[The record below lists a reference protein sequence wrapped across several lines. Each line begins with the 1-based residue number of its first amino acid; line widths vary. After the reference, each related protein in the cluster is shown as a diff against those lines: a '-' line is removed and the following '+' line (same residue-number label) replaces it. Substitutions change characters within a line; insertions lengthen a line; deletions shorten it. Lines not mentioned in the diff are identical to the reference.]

1 MPAAP
6 HSPAPAQAPA
16 LPPVLT
22 IDGPSGSGK
31 GTVAKQVAEALGWHL
46 LDSGALYRA
55 VGLLALERGIALD
68 DASALAALALDLPIA
83 FLPAGD
89 GVAVLLEGRPRD
101 ADLRTEEA
109 GAAASAVAA
118 LAPVREALLD
128 RQRAFRQAP
137 GLVADG
143 RDMGTV
149 VFPDAPCKVFLTASA
164 GERARR
170 RLNQLMEKGVA
181 ATLDALL
188 ADIRLRDARDSERSV
203 APLKAAEGALRI
215 DSTGMSVGQV
225 VGQVLDFVHLHGLQS

>member
-1 MPAAP
+1 MSERSDP
-6 HSPAPAQAPA
+6 SV
-16 LPPVLT
+16 PVLT

-31 GTVAKQVAEALGWHL
+31 GTVARLVAQALGWHL

-55 VGLLALERGIALD
+55 VGLLAGERGIDLA
-68 DASALAALALDLPIA
+68 DAEALAELARDLPIA
-83 FLPAGD
+83 FAAAD
-89 GVAVLLEGRPRD
+89 QGVSVCLDGRPRD

-118 LAPVREALLD
+118 LPPVRDALLA
-128 RQRAFRQAP
+128 RQRAFRQVP

-164 GERARR
+164 GERAQR
-170 RLNQLMEKGVA
+170 RLKQLMEKGVA

-203 APLKAAEGALRI
+203 APLRAAEGALRI

-225 VGQVLDFVHLHGLQS
+225 VGQVLDFVHLQGLQS

>member
-1 MPAAP
+1 MSDRPDASA
-6 HSPAPAQAPA
+6 
-16 LPPVLT
+16 PVLT

-31 GTVAKQVAEALGWHL
+31 GTVARQVAQALGWHL

-55 VGLLALERGIALD
+55 VGLLAAERGI
-68 DASALAALALDLPIA
+68 DAADVPALAALARELPIA
-83 FLPAGD
+83 FAATD
-89 GVAVLLEGRPRD
+89 QGVSVRLEGRARD
-101 ADLRTEEA
+101 QDLRTEEA

-118 LAPVREALLD
+118 LAPVRDALLA

-149 VFPDAPCKVFLTASA
+149 VFPDAPYKVFLTASA
-164 GERARR
+164 EERARR

-188 ADIRLRDARDSERSV
+188 ADIRLRDARDSGRSV
-203 APLKAAEGALRI
+203 APLRAAEGALRI
-215 DSTGMSVGQV
+215 DSTGMSVGRV
-225 VGQVLDFVHLHGLQS
+225 VGQVLDLVHLHGSQS

>member
-1 MPAAP
+1 MSDRPDPGA
-6 HSPAPAQAPA
+6 
-16 LPPVLT
+16 PVLT

-31 GTVAKQVAEALGWHL
+31 GTVARQVAQALGWHL

-55 VGLLALERGIALD
+55 VGLLAAERGI
-68 DASALAALALDLPIA
+68 DATDVPALAALARELPIA
-83 FLPAGD
+83 FAATD
-89 GVAVLLEGRPRD
+89 EGVSVRLEGRARD
-101 ADLRTEEA
+101 HDLRTEEA

-118 LAPVREALLD
+118 LAPVRDALLA

-164 GERARR
+164 EERARR

-203 APLKAAEGALRI
+203 APLRAADGALRI